1 MTLCSIGVIARHYG
15 VLPSTI
21 RRWVEKGVIQTE
33 GRTFGGHRRF
43 REPAVQS
50 AETAE
55 RKIVG
60 YA

>member
-1 MTLCSIGVIARHYG
+1 MFDWSHYG
-15 VLPSTI
+15 VSPSTI